1 MIDRHLKSKIKYLL
15 RNHPSVVLLGP
26 RQVGKTTLARVIADE
41 LDALYL
47 DLQLPSDLLMLSDA
61 ERYFI
66 EHEQRLVII
75 DEIHRYPNLFGILRS
90 MIDTGRQRG
99 LRNNRFLLLGSAS
112 MDLMHQ
118 SSESLAGRIA
128 YLELTPF
135 SVLEIDDRYLDRLWV
150 RGGFPDSFL
159 AEDEE
164 LSLSWRREF
173 IRTYL
178 ERDVLE
184 LGPRIPAETLR
195 RLWTMLAHWQTG
207 PLNISTLA
215 RNLEVSGV
223 TVSRYIDLMVDL
235 LLVRKLQP
243 WHHNLRKRLI
253 KAPKVYLRDSGV
265 NHALLELENKKKIV
279 SHPVVGASWEGF
291 VIENILGNL
300 NYLYQANY
308 YRTAGGA
315 EIDLLITKGGHKPWA
330 IEIKRTTAP
339 KPSKGFHFACQD
351 IQPARKIIVCPT
363 NKRFSIAGGIEIM
376 GLGELCRELI

>member
-178 ERDVLE
+178 ERDIPE

-363 NKRFSIAGGIEIM
+363 NKRFSIAGGIEVI

>member
-1 MIDRHLKSKIKYLL
+1 MIDRYLKSKVKNLL
-15 RNHPSVVLLGP
+15 RNYPAVVLLGP
-26 RQVGKTTLARVIADE
+26 RQVGKTTLARVIARE

-61 ERYFI
+61 ERYFT
-66 EHEQRLVII
+66 EHEQRLVIV
-75 DEIHRYPNLFGILRS
+75 DEIHRHPNLFGILRS
-90 MIDTGRQRG
+90 MIDVGRQRG

-112 MDLMHQ
+112 IELMRQ

-128 YLELTPF
+128 YLELTAF
-135 SVLEIDDRYLDRLWV
+135 GVLEIDDQYLDKLWV

-159 AEDEE
+159 AESEE

-178 ERDVLE
+178 ERDVPE

-195 RLWTMLAHWQTG
+195 RLWTMLAHLQTG

-215 RNLEVSGV
+215 RSLEISGV
-223 TVSRYIDLMVDL
+223 TVSRYIDLLVDL
-235 LLVRKLQP
+235 LLVRKLRP
-243 WHHNLRKRLI
+243 WHQNTRKRLI
-253 KAPKVYLRDSGV
+253 KAPKIYLRDSGV
-265 NHALLELENKKKIV
+265 NHALLELENKKMIS
-279 SHPVVGASWEGF
+279 SHPIVGASWEGF

-300 NYLYQANY
+300 NYRYQANY

-330 IEIKRTTAP
+330 IEIKRSTAP

-351 IQPARKIIVCPT
+351 VQPERKIIVCPT
-363 NKRFSIAGGIEIM
+363 TKRLSISHDIEVI
-376 GLGELCRELI
+376 GLSELCHELV